1 MEVNVG
7 LATEE
12 RTQRQRSGRGSVVGT
27 FYLVPARV
35 DYVVG
40 GREESDYMRES
51 RIG

>member
-7 LATEE
+7 RATEE
-12 RTQRQRSGRGSVVGT
+12 RTQRRLSGRGSVVGT

-40 GREESDYMRES
+40 AREESD
-51 RIG
+51 